1 MVNRSAVTVLDCNR
15 LSDLSYLAKEML
27 LIGDGLKVWLFEGE
41 LGSGKTTLIKSICRI
56 LGSKDEITSPTF
68 SLINEYLDGFNNE
81 LFHFDFFRI
90 ENEREAYEIGCEEY
104 FYSGSYC
111 FIEWPSK
118 ILSLIPEEY
127 MEIQIQV
134 GPDGSRKFDLK
145 RYD

>member
-1 MVNRSAVTVLDCNR
+1 MVNRSSVTILDCNQ
-15 LSDLSYLAKEML
+15 LSDLPSLANDML

-68 SLINEYLDGFNNE
+68 SLINEYLDGFDKE
-81 LFHFDFFRI
+81 LFHFDFYRI
-90 ENEREAYEIGCEEY
+90 EKEQEAYQIGCEEY

-118 ILSLIPEEY
+118 IPSLIPEEHL
-127 MEIQIQV
+127 EINIKV
-134 GPDGSRKFDLK
+134 GQDGLRKFDLK
-145 RYD
+145 RHD